1 MIPGFGPATEVLFL
15 REKDPKPLAPRQ
27 ASLDGS
33 DANLRRADQLAA
45 LKQGLLNAQSVRP
58 LSLSAGVGQGKERKF
73 SGFSQTKFQGST
85 SGSTD
90 AKIRLRRS
98 GHNKNS
104 LALWHGRAVQP
115 TPGKMCAVF
124 ERSKF
129 ARRRCR
135 RTAQGTR
142 RATTRS
148 TWFWLLLTKQKWL
161 VLRGETRQMPRWIP
175 DNKCRE

>member
-15 REKDPKPLAPRQ
+15 REKDPKPLTPRQ
-27 ASLDGS
+27 TSLDGS
-33 DANLRRADQLAA
+33 DANPRRANQLAA

-115 TPGKMCAVF
+115 TPGKCAQCLSVASLRAAGVG
-124 ERSKF
+124 EP
-129 ARRRCR
+129 RREPEGP
-135 RTAQGTR
+135 QHGQHG
-142 RATTRS
+142 
-148 TWFWLLLTKQKWL
+148 F
-161 VLRGETRQMPRWIP
+161 GYF
-175 DNKCRE
+175 